1 MSEGCGHCVVVGKS
15 AMAVCKTASN
25 AGGIIGKVA
34 SSIACGGVGVVATA
48 ACEKVSH
55 CSTTNSA
62 E

>member
-1 MSEGCGHCVVVGKS
+1 
-15 AMAVCKTASN
+15 MAVCKTASN